1 MTAPLLQL
9 QNIYKS
15 YGDNPVLRDV
25 SLQVSSGEVIVILG
39 PSGCGKSTLLRCLNG
54 LEDIQSGKMLFITP
68 PSEKRW
74 ELAKASSKIGMV
86 FQSYHLFPHM
96 TVLENILL
104 GPLKV
109 QKRNKNEALKQAEQL
124 LRKVGLLEKK
134 DAYPR
139 ELSGGQQQRIAIVR
153 TLCMNPEVI
162 LFDEVTAALDPEMVK
177 EVLEV
182 IMSLAKQGM
191 TMLIVT
197 HEMGF
202 AKAVA
207 DRIIFM
213 DEGEICETGDPT
225 TFFHISTNR
234 TCTTFLN
241 QFFYIETVKGR
252 DII

>member
-1 MTAPLLQL
+1 
-9 QNIYKS
+9 
-15 YGDNPVLRDV
+15 
-25 SLQVSSGEVIVILG
+25 
-39 PSGCGKSTLLRCLNG
+39 
-54 LEDIQSGKMLFITP
+54 
-68 PSEKRW
+68 
-74 ELAKASSKIGMV
+74 
-86 FQSYHLFPHM
+86 
-96 TVLENILL
+96 
-104 GPLKV
+104 
-109 QKRNKNEALKQAEQL
+109 
-124 LRKVGLLEKK
+124 
-134 DAYPR
+134 
-139 ELSGGQQQRIAIVR
+139 
-153 TLCMNPEVI
+153 MNPEVI

-197 HEMGF
+197 HEIGF

-225 TFFHISTNR
+225 TFHISTNR